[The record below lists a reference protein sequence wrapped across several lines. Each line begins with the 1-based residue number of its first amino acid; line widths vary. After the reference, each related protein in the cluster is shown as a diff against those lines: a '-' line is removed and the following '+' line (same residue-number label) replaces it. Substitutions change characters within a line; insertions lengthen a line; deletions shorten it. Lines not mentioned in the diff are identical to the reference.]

1 MWTRAS
7 LVVALAACS
16 GYPKPGRSVDA
27 DVTTDGS
34 SLVDAGV
41 DANQGT
47 LPTAGTTAVT
57 GTTDVGS
64 TLTATPSGFTLG
76 NPAGTYH
83 YAWERCTTSACT
95 STTPIGSDAKTYVQ
109 VAADGGNFI
118 RCAITVTNTCPLG
131 CGSSAPAY
139 SPAVG
144 AVKDVVFAKGAH
156 CSVSGCTSSACAF
169 YKVSIVGFSGGSHT
183 VTCNASN
190 QTNPWDTYNTSTFP
204 SNVCCFGF
212 PGVTA
217 WVTVDGLR
225 SNNVT
230 W

>member
-1 MWTRAS
+1 M
-7 LVVALAACS
+7 VIAACG
-16 GYPKPGRSVDA
+16 GYPKPGGGVDA
-27 DVTTDGS
+27 DVTVDGS
-34 SLVDAGV
+34 GTIVDAGP
-41 DANQGT
+41 DAMQGI

-95 STTPIGSDAKTYVQ
+95 STTPIGTDASTYTEVTG
-109 VAADGGNFI
+109 DGGAYI
-118 RCAITVTNTCPLG
+118 RCGITVTNSCTLG
-131 CGSSAPAY
+131 CGSSAVAY
-139 SPAVG
+139 SPPVG
-144 AVKDVVFAKGAH
+144 AIKRVDFAKGGA
-156 CSVSGCTSSACAF
+156 CSVSGCSSGCNF
-169 YKVSIVGFSGGSHT
+169 YKVSVVGFAGGSHT

-190 QTNPWDTYNTSTFP
+190 QNNPWDTYTTSTFP
-204 SNVCCFGF
+204 SNVCCFGY
-212 PGVTA
+212 PNVTA